1 MLSLESLS
9 WLVSG
14 PGQEALALAESL
26 EPGEET
32 FLAVAQRLG
41 RRFPDVLARVAV
53 EQAILRRRA
62 LSKFPRASEMY
73 FLREA
78 LDQSTGYRVA
88 AYHADRLSEHAPRF
102 DLGCGI
108 GGDALALAA
117 QGPTIAIDHDAL
129 RAHVLQANARSLGLD
144 ANLQVVRGDLLR
156 PAWHMPSTAVAFA
169 DPARRR
175 QGRRI
180 HDPARYEP
188 PLAVLVGLADRAAGV
203 GIKVSPAID
212 RIEIDSL
219 GAEVE
224 FISDGGDLKECVLW
238 FGELRTAASRG
249 TLLPSRHTLTGPEAD
264 GQSASPILEYLYE
277 PDPAVMRAGLVRRLA
292 ELSGALQIDPGLAL
306 LTSAS
311 LRDTPFATAYR
322 VLDVMPFSE
331 KALRGELRRR
341 GVGQV
346 TLKKRGSAVDT
357 EALGRRLRLTGSGSA
372 TVLLTRVLRR
382 PLAILVE
389 PLASGQHPP
398 SV

>member
-1 MLSLESLS
+1 VLSTGSLS

-26 EPGEET
+26 EPREET
-32 FLAVAQRLG
+32 FLAIAQKLT
-41 RRFPDVLARVAV
+41 RRFPEGLARVAV

-62 LSKFPRASEMY
+62 LPKFPRSREMY

-78 LDQSTGYRVA
+78 LEQSSGYRVA
-88 AYHADRLSEHAPRF
+88 AHHASRLSGHTPQF

-117 QGPTIAIDHDAL
+117 RGPVIAIDHDAL
-129 RAHVLQANARSLGLD
+129 RVHVLRANARSLELD
-144 ANLQVVRGDLLR
+144 GNLRAIQGDLLR
-156 PAWHMPSTAVAFA
+156 PAWRVPPTAVAFA

-180 HDPARYEP
+180 HASADYVP
-188 PLAVLVGLADRAAGV
+188 PLARMVEFARGVAGM
-203 GIKVSPAID
+203 GIKLSPAID
-212 RIEIDSL
+212 RLETDSL

-224 FISDGGDLKECVLW
+224 FVSDGGDLKECVLW
-238 FGELRTAASRG
+238 FGELRTARSRA
-249 TLLPSRHTLTGPEAD
+249 TLLPDGHTLAGAEAD
-264 GQSASPILEYLYE
+264 AQPSSPILEYLYE

-292 ELSGALQIDPGLAL
+292 DRIGAHQVDPGLAL
-306 LTSAS
+306 LTSDR
-311 LRDTPFATAYR
+311 LLNTPFATGYR

-357 EALGRRLRLTGSGSA
+357 EALGRRLRLTGDGTA
-372 TVLLTRVLRR
+372 TVLMTRVLGR
-382 PLAILVE
+382 PLAVILDL
-389 PLASGQHPP
+389 PASA
-398 SV
+398 